1 MCHKVIWQ
9 QQVHRVNN
17 TGCVLSHFGAL
28 SSSSQSHS
36 ASRPLKDPPHQP
48 EQDAVPRNLGG
59 PLPQAV
65 LLPQSPPLPLR
76 PDLCPVQPFVETP
89 VEARAGE
96 DSDNGRSASQTQ
108 SEDLFVYTVAPHG
121 PLLETWGKTR
131 EWFMEYQA
139 PSNLVNSSDKYMRN
153 GWEMPHPALRHQT
166 VQCVVL
172 SADKLKPDCLGRSQ
186 VLL

>member
-1 MCHKVIWQ
+1 MCHKVPWQ
-9 QQVHRVNN
+9 QQLYHMNN
-17 TGCVLSHFGAL
+17 TGCVLSHFKAL
-28 SSSSQSHS
+28 SRSSQSLS
-36 ASRPLKDPPHQP
+36 VSRPLKDPPHQS
-48 EQDAVPRNLGG
+48 EQSAVPHSLGG

-89 VEARAGE
+89 VEATVRQ

-121 PLLETWGKTR
+121 PLLETWGNTR

-139 PSNLVNSSDKYMRN
+139 PSHLVNSSDKCIN
-153 GWEMPHPALRHQT
+153 AWEMPHPALRHQT
-166 VQCVVL
+166 VQCVIL
-172 SADKLKPDCLGRSQ
+172 SADKF
-186 VLL
+186 